1 MYYVCNVKSTY
12 DIDMSN
18 HEVMSVDG
26 IKYSFHI
33 ALQYL
38 ILNHNV
44 THNEKEVI
52 QVTMRI

>member
-18 HEVMSVDG
+18 HVVMSVDG

-33 ALQYL
+33 TL
-38 ILNHNV
+38 
-44 THNEKEVI
+44 
-52 QVTMRI
+52 